1 MLLTVL
7 TATISGTAFCLA
19 AVWAL
24 IKPLHAVA
32 DVVEAY
38 RSTGA
43 VKPLRST
50 RKDEVGVVTN
60 GISVLITELDAT
72 LSQLRR
78 QATTDV

>member
-1 MLLTVL
+1 MPVLLTVL
-7 TATISGTAFCLA
+7 TAT
-19 AVWAL
+19 
-24 IKPLHAVA
+24 
-32 DVVEAY
+32 
-38 RSTGA
+38 
-43 VKPLRST
+43 ST